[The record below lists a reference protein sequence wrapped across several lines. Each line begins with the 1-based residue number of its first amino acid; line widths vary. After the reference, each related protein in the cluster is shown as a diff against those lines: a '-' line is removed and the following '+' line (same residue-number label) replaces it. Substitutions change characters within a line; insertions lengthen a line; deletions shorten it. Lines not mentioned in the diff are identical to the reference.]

1 MTISAAFTENEYL
14 FVGEIGD
21 ENVLVRESILSAQ
34 FDLTAKMVSEMQIQV
49 YDPGFKMLN
58 SNYFVI
64 GRRIAFALPSTLQV
78 TDSGGD
84 FADVSIQTVD
94 FEIAAISAE
103 HGASDTVRITA
114 RSRKMQQMRREKGQE
129 SFGRISP
136 TAFAAATAARFGLEF
151 FGEDTPVDGNIV
163 REQTEQK
170 DESTYD
176 VLTRLARDAEFMF
189 FEANGVMFF
198 ASEEFILDKQPSI
211 EINVPSSEADPFFAA
226 NLGVRRSSDSTDS
239 ASTFNVNLVKS
250 TSSITVFPGLG
261 VNIKGLNNFDKK
273 FMVDRVS
280 YDTSKSG
287 FVSISGTCPEDSDD
301 MNCEIQTFAEGSRG
315 ECVKRIQ
322 QAVSASYNGRKQ
334 VTVQMTAEE
343 IEEATSIGLNL
354 SVVGTSY
361 VKTVNYRLA
370 IDGVFG
376 PQTASAVRK
385 YQELNGLP
393 VTGVIDADDWAMIK
407 AAL

>member
-1 MTISAAFTENEYL
+1 MTISAAFTDNEYL
-14 FVGEIGD
+14 YIGEIGD
-21 ENVLVRESILSAQ
+21 ENVLVRESVLSAQ
-34 FDLTAKMVSEMQIQV
+34 FDMSARMVSELKLHV

-58 SNYFVI
+58 SNYFMI
-64 GRRIAFALPSTLQV
+64 GRRVAFVLPDTLEIEDSDGDDV
-78 TDSGGD
+78 TIS
-84 FADVSIQTVD
+84 VKTVD
-94 FEIAAISAE
+94 LEIAAVSAE
-103 HGASDTVRITA
+103 HGANDTVRITA
-114 RSRKMQQMRREKGQE
+114 RNRRMQQMRREKGQE

-136 TAFAAATAARFGLEF
+136 TAFAAATAAKFGLEF

-176 VLTRLARDAEFMF
+176 VLARLAREAEFMF

-198 ASEEFILDKQPSI
+198 ASEEFILSKQPSI
-211 EINVPSSEADPFFAA
+211 EVTVPSNEDDPFFAA
-226 NLGVRRSSDSTDS
+226 NLTVRRSTDS
-239 ASTFNVNLVKS
+239 ADSAATCNINMVKS

-261 VNIKGLNNFDKK
+261 ITIKGLNNFDKK
-273 FMVDRVS
+273 FMVDRVNF
-280 YDTSKSG
+280 DTTKSG
-287 FVSISGTCPEDSDD
+287 FVTVSGTCPEDSDD
-301 MNCEIQTFAEGSRG
+301 MQCEIQTFAEGSRG

-322 QAVSASYNGRKQ
+322 KAVAASYNSKRQ
-334 VTVQMTAEE
+334 VTVEMTAQE
-343 IEEATSIGLNL
+343 IEELTSIGVNL
-354 SVVGTSY
+354 TKTTY

-376 PQTASAVRK
+376 PQTARAVRK

-393 VTGVIDADDWAMIK
+393 GTGVIDADDWALIK